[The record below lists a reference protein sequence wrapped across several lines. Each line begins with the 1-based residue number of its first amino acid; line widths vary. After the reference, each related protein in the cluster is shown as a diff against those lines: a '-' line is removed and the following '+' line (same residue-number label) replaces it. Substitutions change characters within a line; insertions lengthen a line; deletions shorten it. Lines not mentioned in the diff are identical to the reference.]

1 MAIDPGPAPVT
12 DSARPNDEAGMR
24 VRPRASSSGTSSWGD
39 SAERAPAPPARP
51 RAAVAEPASVPA
63 PTPSAATPVV
73 APVLSAE
80 ARARKTRGERTL
92 TLLTVYL
99 VLLELVPSSWVL
111 PSLGAVGTPSNIFA
125 LAMLLWYVGSWL
137 VGRVSAAPGTR
148 SPRVVMVF
156 LAASMLIAYT
166 SLAQSDRAPVAM
178 EVQAADRGLI
188 GLAAWIGVV
197 VVASAGIGDYET
209 LQKLLRRAVLM
220 GAAVGA
226 LGMFESFTHSNPIA
240 SIHIPGL
247 NPVSTSD
254 QFLERAGLTRPSSTA
269 SHPLELAGVLTM
281 LLPFAIQQ
289 AFDPARQGWARKWVP
304 VALIGGMIPLTVS
317 RTSIIGL
324 IVALVFLLPTWK
336 PGRRRGALGVLVLGA
351 AGVKVAVPGLGTTVV
366 NMFSA
371 LLGGGDD
378 STQARTQDYAGVAP
392 YIQERLWFGRGYGT
406 FIPSLYRFTDNMY
419 LHSMIEIGL
428 FGTLAIMALYVVGY
442 RAGRIGRRLSTEE
455 TRREVGQSFAAAM
468 AVAFVVSAT
477 FDSLTFPMFAGVA
490 LLLLGC
496 AGSYLGIIRNEPPPG
511 LPAPV
516 ATDSQMLLGHPDPVY
531 TPAWGWDTDTELA
544 EDADPAPDPGTDPD
558 PGPPP
563 PSSDADATPDPDA
576 SSDTNPD
583 ATPAPTSTPDPD
595 PAPTIVTGLR
605 YDDVRSAAETTLA
618 LTRVRPGLS
627 SYVTDAPTA
636 WIPLPL
642 PDRMPVA
649 RADLEPTLILE
660 RLSFPLPAPPATDD
674 GDAASADAKTLG
686 ENLRSGVRWSLINSL
701 VIRIGTFM
709 TGIVLARG
717 LLTPRDWGLYAI
729 GLTALAV
736 LLSANELGVS
746 LAIVRWDGDVREF
759 APTVLTLSVGFSGF
773 LYAIL
778 FAIAPAVADALHAP
792 DAIAMLRVLG
802 ISVIVDGITCVPMAL
817 LTRQF
822 EQRKRMIIDFA
833 NFLAGTALTIALAMA
848 GFGAMSFAWGSFAG
862 HAVVLAGCALAAPG
876 MLRPGWNREQ
886 ARRLLHFGLPLA
898 GTSLLVLA
906 MLNVDSI
913 IVGAILG
920 PVQLGLYQI
929 AFNVSSWPVRA
940 VSEVARRVSF
950 AGFSR
955 VADSPRALAESFG
968 RGLELLMAAAVP
980 ACVMLATLPKPILH
994 FIYGEKWVDASGALR
1009 FLALLGLL
1017 RVSYELAYDC
1027 LVAAGKKRALL
1038 IVQGWWLLVLVPVLL
1053 FAAHARGIAGVGF
1066 GHMIVAGPL
1075 VAPIF
1080 VWALGRGGVPAR
1092 VVLRSCAR
1100 PFLGGVAM
1108 TAVCL
1113 GVQRLGLD
1121 STPELLLAGVLAVA
1135 VYVPFVW
1142 PLRRMVR
1149 GGSGP

>member
-1 MAIDPGPAPVT
+1 M
-12 DSARPNDEAGMR
+12 
-24 VRPRASSSGTSSWGD
+24 
-39 SAERAPAPPARP
+39 
-51 RAAVAEPASVPA
+51 
-63 PTPSAATPVV
+63 
-73 APVLSAE
+73 
-80 ARARKTRGERTL
+80 
-92 TLLTVYL
+92 
-99 VLLELVPSSWVL
+99 LLELVPSSWVL

-137 VGRVSAAPGTR
+137 VGRVTAAPGSR
-148 SPRVVMVF
+148 SPRVAMVF

-166 SLAQSDRAPVAM
+166 SLAQSDRAPLST
-178 EVQAADRGLI
+178 ELQAADRGLI

-226 LGMFESFTHSNPIA
+226 LGIFESFTHSNPIA

-289 AFDPARQGWARKWVP
+289 AFDPARQGRARKWLP
-304 VALIGGMIPLTVS
+304 VVLIGGMIPLTVS

-324 IVALVFLLPTWK
+324 LVALVFLLPTWK
-336 PGRRRGALGVLVLGA
+336 PARRRGALGVIVIGSV
-351 AGVKVAVPGLGTTVV
+351 GVKVAVPGLGTTVV

-378 STQARTQDYAGVAP
+378 STTARTQDYAGVAP

-428 FGTLAIMALYVVGY
+428 IGTLAIMALYVVGY
-442 RAGRIGRRLSTEE
+442 RAGRVGRRLSTED
-455 TRREVGQSFAAAM
+455 TRRELGQSFAAAM

-477 FDSLTFPMFAGVA
+477 FDSLTFPMFAGVV

-511 LPAPV
+511 LPEPV
-516 ATDSQMLLGHPDPVY
+516 TAQLLQPHPDSMY
-531 TPAWGWDTDTELA
+531 TPVWGWDPDTELA
-544 EDADPAPDPGTDPD
+544 GEATAEATAEAESLLTPPPSPPILPSEADTAPDPDLTPDSDPD
-558 PGPPP
+558 L
-563 PSSDADATPDPDA
+563 
-576 SSDTNPD
+576 NP
-583 ATPAPTSTPDPD
+583 TTSIPAVDSTPDPD
-595 PAPTIVTGLR
+595 PHS
-605 YDDVRSAAETTLA
+605 DAETTLA
-618 LTRVRPGLS
+618 LPRTRS
-627 SYVTDAPTA
+627 SISAPITDAPTA
-636 WIPLPL
+636 WIPLPI
-642 PDRMPVA
+642 PDRMSIS
-649 RADLEPTLILE
+649 RADLETTLILE
-660 RLSFPLPAPPATDD
+660 RLSFPQPTRPTSDEIDD
-674 GDAASADAKTLG
+674 GEEASCADDKTLG
-686 ENLRSGVRWSLINSL
+686 ENLRSGVRWSFINSL
-701 VIRIGTFM
+701 VIRIGTFL

-746 LAIVRWDGDVREF
+746 LAIVRWEGEVRDF

-778 FAIAPAVADALHAP
+778 FAVAPVVAHALHAP

-802 ISVIVDGITCVPMAL
+802 ISVIVDGVTCVPMAL

-886 ARRLLHFGLPLA
+886 ARRLLGFGLPLA

-906 MLNVDSI
+906 MLNVDSVV
-913 IVGAILG
+913 VGAILG

-955 VADSPRALAESFG
+955 VADSPQALAESFR

-980 ACVMLATLPKPILH
+980 ACVILATLPKPVLH
-994 FIYGEKWVDASGALR
+994 VVYGDKWVDASGALR

-1038 IVQGWWLLVLVPVLL
+1038 IVQGWWLLALVPVLL
-1053 FAAHARGIAGVGF
+1053 YTARNRGIAGVGF

-1075 VAPIF
+1075 VAPLF

-1092 VVLRSCAR
+1092 AVLRACAR
-1100 PFLGGVAM
+1100 PFLGGLAM

-1113 GVQRLGLD
+1113 GVQRLGLG
-1121 STPELLLAGVLAVA
+1121 STLELLLAGVLAAA

-1142 PLRRMVR
+1142 PLRGSLR

>member
-1 MAIDPGPAPVT
+1 
-12 DSARPNDEAGMR
+12 MR
-24 VRPRASSSGTSSWGD
+24 VRPRASAAAGAPGWGEQ
-39 SAERAPAPPARP
+39 ARAAPVAVAPEIPVAVPAR
-51 RAAVAEPASVPA
+51 AASAA
-63 PTPSAATPVV
+63 PSAGISAATSRAAS
-73 APVLSAE
+73 APSAKV
-80 ARARKTRGERTL
+80 RARKSRSERTL
-92 TLLTVYL
+92 SILTVYL

-125 LAMLLWYVGSWL
+125 LGMLLWYLGSWL
-137 VGRVSAAPGTR
+137 VGRVAAAPGTR
-148 SPRVVMVF
+148 SPRVAMCF

-166 SLAQSDRAPVAM
+166 SLAQSDRAPSSL
-178 EVQAADRGLI
+178 EIQAADRGLI

-197 VVASAGIGDYET
+197 VVASAGIGDFET
-209 LQKLLRRAVLM
+209 LQRLLRRAVLM

-226 LGMFESFTHSNPIA
+226 LGIYESFTHSNPIA
-240 SIHIPGL
+240 SVHLPGL

-254 QFLERAGLTRPSSTA
+254 DFLQRAGLTRPSSTA

-289 AFDPARQGWARKWVP
+289 AFDPARRGWARKWLP

-324 IVALVFLLPTWK
+324 LVALLFLLPTWR
-336 PGRRRGALGVLVLGA
+336 PARRRAALGVIAIGA
-351 AGVKVAVPGLGTTVV
+351 AGVKFAVPGLGTTVV
-366 NMFSA
+366 NMFGA
-371 LLGGGDD
+371 LLGGGDN

-392 YIQERLWFGRGYGT
+392 YIEERLWFGRGFGT

-455 TRREVGQSFAAAM
+455 TRREVGQCFAAAM

-477 FDSLTFPMFAGVA
+477 FDSLTFPMFAGVV

-496 AGSYLGIIRNEPPPG
+496 AGSYLGIIRNEPDVAAPPEIPERPSI
-511 LPAPV
+511 LQAAPPPAP
-516 ATDSQMLLGHPDPVY
+516 
-531 TPAWGWDTDTELA
+531 
-544 EDADPAPDPGTDPD
+544 PAP
-558 PGPPP
+558 
-563 PSSDADATPDPDA
+563 
-576 SSDTNPD
+576 
-583 ATPAPTSTPDPD
+583 PA
-595 PAPTIVTGLR
+595 A
-605 YDDVRSAAETTLA
+605 LA
-618 LTRVRPGLS
+618 L
-627 SYVTDAPTA
+627 PT
-636 WIPLPL
+636 PP
-642 PDRMPVA
+642 R
-649 RADLEPTLILE
+649 
-660 RLSFPLPAPPATDD
+660 LPAPPTPPTPPAPPEAPDEESP
-674 GDAASADAKTLG
+674 AAHSKTLG
-686 ENLRSGVRWSLINSL
+686 ENLRTGVRWSLINSL
-701 VIRIGTFM
+701 VIRVGTFL

-759 APTVLTLSVGFSGF
+759 APTVLTLSVAFSGF
-773 LYAIL
+773 LYAVL
-778 FAIAPAVADALHAP
+778 FAVAPVVAHALHAP
-792 DAIAMLRVLG
+792 DAVAMLRVLG

-822 EQRKRMIIDFA
+822 EQRRRMVIDFA
-833 NFLAGTALTIALAMA
+833 NFLAGTGLTIVLAVD

-886 ARRLLHFGLPLA
+886 ARRLLGFGLPLA
-898 GTSLLVLA
+898 GASLLVLA
-906 MLNVDSI
+906 MLNVDSVV
-913 IVGAILG
+913 VGATLG

-980 ACVMLATLPKPILH
+980 ACVMLATLPKPVLH
-994 FIYGEKWVDASGALR
+994 FVYGDKWVDASGALR

-1027 LVAAGKKRALL
+1027 LVAAGKRRALL
-1038 IVQGWWLLVLVPVLL
+1038 IVQGWWLLALAPVLI
-1053 FAAHARGIAGVGF
+1053 FAARTRGIAGVGF

-1075 VAPIF
+1075 VAPLF
-1080 VWALGRGGVPAR
+1080 VWALARGGVPAR
-1092 VVLRSCAR
+1092 VVLRACAR
-1100 PFLGGVAM
+1100 PFLGGLAM

-1113 GVQRLGLD
+1113 GVQRLGLG
-1121 STPELLLAGVLAVA
+1121 STLELLVAGVLAAA

-1142 PLRRMVR
+1142 PLRGLLR